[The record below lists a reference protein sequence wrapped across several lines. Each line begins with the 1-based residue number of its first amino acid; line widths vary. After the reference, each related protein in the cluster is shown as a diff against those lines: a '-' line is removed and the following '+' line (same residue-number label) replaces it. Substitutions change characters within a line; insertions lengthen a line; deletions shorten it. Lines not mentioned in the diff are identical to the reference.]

1 MNILFAISPVVIES
15 IGYLASSL
23 ILISF
28 LFKNIKTVRI
38 VNLVGAFAFVFYG
51 FFTKTYPTMFM
62 NMALIIIQCVFLYDI
77 IKKENEQ
84 KNN

>member
-1 MNILFAISPVVIES
+1 MTTLFTTNPIVIEA
-15 IGYLASSL
+15 IGYLASAL

-38 VNLVGAFAFVFYG
+38 VNLIGAFAFVFYG

-62 NMALIIIQCVFLYDI
+62 NMALIIVQCVFLHEI
-77 IKKENEQ
+77 IKKEKQ
-84 KNN
+84 QRK